1 MKLTALLLEDRAEH
15 LADTLNTQLVARY
28 KQDAHQETDARSV
41 LNQLMKAD
49 PTRDS
54 KFIHW
59 IAAQYAK
66 GGFSIKDVSDVKH
79 DLAEF
84 ERVKSKLDIKSVE
97 GFQSVKHLSQAVA
110 PYNHED
116 VEGGSG
122 NDNRARMFAEADV
135 IFKSDEFSLVS
146 PRTEAACK
154 YFGRGTSWDLAKDG
168 GDFRSAHET
177 SPIYILT
184 ARSGEK
190 YMMSFAAPDKNKGP
204 DDEDFG
210 PMLKNAQ
217 GNDVMFKE
225 LKDHFRN
232 IVNILSEKTTFK
244 AWTNASDSNVAI
256 WYAENVMGGRWPEG
270 EKTIMNDPKNAVDY
284 AVNVIRGRWTEAEPA
299 IMRDPLS
306 AIEYCLQ
313 ILDTRWPAAEP
324 TIMKR
329 SDTAL
334 KYAQEVIKGRW
345 EEAEKIIKAHPH
357 DAEIYQKEILKGSEW
372 PDDIDTSRH
381 TGEKPKEAK
390 AQ

>member
-1 MKLTALLLEDRAEH
+1 MKLQTLLLEDRADYI
-15 LADTLNTQLVARY
+15 AQALNQQLVTRY
-28 KQDAHQETDARSV
+28 EQDMHQATDARAV

-49 PTRDS
+49 PTPQS

-59 IAAQYAK
+59 IANQYAK
-66 GGFSIKDVSDVKH
+66 GTFKIKDINDVKH

-84 ERVKSKLDIKSVE
+84 ERVKSKLDVKNVDE
-97 GFQSVKHLSQAVA
+97 FTTVKHLEQAVA

-122 NDNRARMFAEADV
+122 KNDNREKMFAEADV
-135 IFKSDEFSLVS
+135 IFKSDEFTLVS

-154 YFGRGTSWDLAKDG
+154 YFGRGTNWDINKEG

-184 ARSGEK
+184 AKTGEK

-204 DDEDFG
+204 DDKDFG
-210 PMLKNAQ
+210 PMLKDSQ
-217 GNDVMFKE
+217 GRDVTFSE

-244 AWTNASDSNVAI
+244 AWTNAADSNVAI

-270 EKTIMNDPKNAVDY
+270 EKTIMNDSKNAVDY

-299 IMRDPLS
+299 IMRDPNA
-306 AIEYCLQ
+306 AIEYCMQ
-313 ILDTRWPAAEP
+313 ILDERWPAAEP

-334 KYAQEVIKGRW
+334 EYAKQVIKGRW
-345 EEAEKIIKAHPH
+345 PEAEQIIKAHPH
-357 DAEIYQKEILKGSEW
+357 DAEIYKKDILKGSEW

-381 TGEKPKEAK
+381 TGEKPKDK
-390 AQ
+390 KV